1 MFLEKLFANSL
12 RGFFKKFKALI
23 PNANLYYA
31 NDILSKILRWRL
43 WQEAAFKP
51 DKEI

>member
-12 RGFFKKFKALI
+12 RVFFKKFKALI

-31 NDILSKILRWRL
+31 NEILSKNFEM
-43 WQEAAFKP
+43 EAVAGGC
-51 DKEI
+51 IYAR